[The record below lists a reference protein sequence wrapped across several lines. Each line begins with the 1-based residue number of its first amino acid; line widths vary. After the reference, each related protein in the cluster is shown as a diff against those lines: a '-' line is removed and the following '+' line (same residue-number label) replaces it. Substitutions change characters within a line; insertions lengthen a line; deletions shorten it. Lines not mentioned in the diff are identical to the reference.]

1 MSSKAKFYPNL
12 YKDSVSLMTVSAQV
26 AAIPGIDAASVVMAS
41 ATNVENLVAAGLGE
55 FEVRPNDL
63 VVAVSGTDEACDAAL
78 SKAEVL
84 LKQSAAVRGD
94 DGAGGAPQPITSIHM
109 AVAEDPAHNFAL
121 ISVPGDYAAAEAMKA
136 LQLGMDV
143 MLFSDNVTPE
153 SERAL
158 KLFAQQ
164 RNLMVMGPDC
174 GTAII
179 NGVPLGFANVVR
191 RGPIG
196 VVGASGTGTQE
207 VTVRIHQRGSGVS
220 QALGTGGHDLAESI
234 GGISML
240 HGLTALDEDPNTKV
254 IVLVSKPPAPK
265 VAAVILS
272 AAEASAK
279 PVVAIFLGADADS
292 ITRNGVHDADYLV
305 QAADMAVSL
314 ANGKNPERKPVEVS
328 NDVQRKIKDLSR
340 AMAPSQRYVR
350 GIFSGGTFC
359 FEAQLLHA
367 AAGITAFSNSPTS
380 GNKKLED
387 VGRSLENTIIDMGDD
402 KFCQGRPHPMIDPSQ
417 RDARIRQEVDDPT
430 TAVVLFDTVLGYGS
444 AANPTANLIGV
455 IASARAKALAEGRRV
470 VFIGHVCGTDE
481 DPQNRE
487 SIIAALKSAG
497 VFIASSNAEAAVW
510 CAALVSER
518 KRATK

>member
-12 YKDSVSLMTVSAQV
+12 YKDSVALMTVSAQV
-26 AAIPGIDAASVVMAS
+26 AAIPGIEAASVVMAS
-41 ATNVENLVAAGLGE
+41 ATNVENMAAAGLGE

-78 SKAEVL
+78 AKADAL
-84 LKQSAAVRGD
+84 LKQSAAGGRAEG
-94 DGAGGAPQPITSIHM
+94 GGAPQPVTSIQM
-109 AVAEDPAHNFAL
+109 AVAENPAHNFAL

-136 LQLGMDV
+136 LRLGMNV
-143 MLFSDNVTPE
+143 MLFSDNVSPE

-158 KLFAQQ
+158 KLFARQQ
-164 RNLMVMGPDC
+164 NLMVMGPDC
-174 GTAII
+174 GTAIV
-179 NGVPLGFANVVR
+179 NGVPLGFANVIR

-207 VTVRIHQRGSGVS
+207 VTVRIHQGGSGVS

-240 HGLTALDEDPNTKV
+240 HGLKALDEDPNTQV

-265 VAAVILS
+265 VAAAILD

-279 PVVAIFLGADADS
+279 PVVAIFLGADPDS
-292 ITRNGVHDADYLV
+292 ITRNGVYGAGYLA
-305 QAADMAVSL
+305 QAADMAVAL
-314 ANGKNPERKPVEVS
+314 ANGKDPERKPIVLS

-340 AMAPSQRYVR
+340 AMAPSQRYMR

-359 FEAQLLHA
+359 FEAQLIHA
-367 AAGITAFSNSPTS
+367 AAGIPAFSNGPTS
-380 GNKKLED
+380 ENKRLEN
-387 VGRSLENTIIDMGDD
+387 VGKSLENTIIDMGDD

-417 RDARIRQEVDDPT
+417 RDARIREEVDDPT

-444 AANPTANLIGV
+444 AANPTANLIGI
-455 IASARAKALAEGRRV
+455 IASAKAKALAEGRRV
-470 VFIGHVCGTDE
+470 LFIGHVCGTDE

-510 CAALVSER
+510 SAAVISER